1 MNLKTIRPMTAALG
15 VVTLGIAPFAVAC
28 SSGQTAAAGTAQ
40 GSSATTVAVRAVNG
54 TAVLA
59 GPDGKTLY
67 TNNQDR
73 PGRPM
78 CTSSDCTAI
87 WAPLTIAGAQPTAG
101 TTVTGKVASVK
112 LPDGARQVTW
122 KGMPLYTFSFDN
134 SAGQDNGNGVHDSF
148 GGTSFVWHAAMTPGQ
163 QPAPMT
169 SGSGSGSGFS
179 Y

>member
-15 VVTLGIAPFAVAC
+15 VVTLGVVPLAAAC
-28 SSGQTAAAGTAQ
+28 SSGQTATAGMAPRS
-40 GSSATTVAVRAVNG
+40 GTTVAVRTVDG
-54 TAVLA
+54 SAVLV

-87 WAPLTIAGAQPTAG
+87 WEPLTVAGAQPTAG
-101 TTVTGKVASVK
+101 ATVTGKVASVK
-112 LPDGARQVTW
+112 LADGAHQVTW

-134 SAGQDNGNGVHDSF
+134 SPGQDTGNGVHDSF
-148 GGTSFVWHAAMTPGQ
+148 GGTSFVWHAAMAPGQ
-163 QPAPMT
+163 QPAPM
-169 SGSGSGSGFS
+169 SNGSGFS

>member
-15 VVTLGIAPFAVAC
+15 VVTLGIAPFAAAC

-40 GSSATTVAVRAVNG
+40 RSATTVAMRTVDG
-54 TAVLA
+54 SAVLV

-101 TTVTGKVASVK
+101 TTVTGKVASVT

-148 GGTSFVWHAAMTPGQ
+148 GGTNFVWHAAMTPGQ
-163 QPAPMT
+163 QPAQM
-169 SGSGSGSGFS
+169 SNGSGFS